1 MQEQM
6 NLTFAEK
13 ALGFADD
20 GVNRDPVSG
29 NEIIKFTR
37 S

>member
-6 NLTFAEK
+6 NLVYERGGV
-13 ALGFADD
+13 LADD

-29 NEIIKFTR
+29 NEV
-37 S
+37 